1 MVRSKQFNIRF
12 RLDNPIDQ
20 EVFKVLDDLNVSIH
34 KSKNRFVINA
44 LYDYINGYGAEYL
57 EKQAKRENYI
67 TVEEY
72 EKKRAEDRE
81 QIRNEVYQDLI
92 RFLAMVNVSRTV
104 AEAQS
109 EQRGNGYTNE
119 TNNLAG
125 TEIPNEL
132 PKEMMDDIMTWS

>member
-20 EVFKVLDDLNVSIH
+20 EVFKVLHDLNVSIH

-44 LYDYINGYGAEYL
+44 LYDYINGYGAEHL
-57 EKQAKRENYI
+57 VKQAKRENYI

-92 RFLAMVNVSRTV
+92 RFLATVNVSRTV
-104 AEAQS
+104 LEAQS
-109 EQRGNGYTNE
+109 EQSRNGYTNE
-119 TNNLAG
+119 PINSAG
-125 TEIPNEL
+125 TETPNEL

>member
-20 EVFKVLDDLNVSIH
+20 EVFKVLDNLNLSIH
-34 KSKNRFVINA
+34 KSKNRFVITA

-67 TVEEY
+67 TVEED

-81 QIRNEVYQDLI
+81 QI
-92 RFLAMVNVSRTV
+92 
-104 AEAQS
+104 
-109 EQRGNGYTNE
+109 
-119 TNNLAG
+119 
-125 TEIPNEL
+125 
-132 PKEMMDDIMTWS
+132 